1 MTVDTRLRLVD
12 REGED
17 HVTTEKTMLSR
28 LSRPA
33 VGRSLAPAAA
43 IALIGVAVVHLLDG
57 PGSLTDVPYIGA
69 LELALAAACAPL
81 ALLLLM
87 RPTRSLWVSAL
98 TLNVAAMSAFLLSRT
113 VGLPGS
119 FDDIGNWTQTLG
131 VLNLLSEA
139 ALISLALVALGAVS
153 WPRRQ
158 ALHT

>member
-57 PGSLTDVPYIGA
+57 PGSLTDVP
-69 LELALAAACAPL
+69 
-81 ALLLLM
+81 
-87 RPTRSLWVSAL
+87 
-98 TLNVAAMSAFLLSRT
+98 
-113 VGLPGS
+113 
-119 FDDIGNWTQTLG
+119 
-131 VLNLLSEA
+131 
-139 ALISLALVALGAVS
+139 
-153 WPRRQ
+153 
-158 ALHT
+158 